1 VAEMNNRAQRA
12 QSIVGY
18 SAQRAEHDFYPTP
31 EYVTRDLLARER
43 FIGNIWEPAC
53 GDGAIAKVFV
63 EHGFDVIATDL
74 VNRGYGEHGKDFLQ
88 ENRRVNNIVTN
99 PPYSLGEKFVRHS
112 LSQTDGKVAMFLK
125 LVFLEGLSRRQMFE
139 SSPLARVWVYSKRVT
154 QHRNGESKQYSGMM
168 CFAWFVWEHGYIGE
182 PVIKWI

>member
-1 VAEMNNRAQRA
+1 MDEKYKRA

-18 SAQRAEHDFYPTP
+18 SSLRAKHDYYPTP
-31 EYVTRDLLARER
+31 EYVTRDLLEREK

-53 GDGAIAKVFV
+53 GDGAIARVFT
-63 EHGFDVIATDL
+63 EYGFDVIATDL
-74 VNRGYGEHGKDFLQ
+74 IDRGYGEGGRDFLK

-112 LSQTDGKVAMFLK
+112 LELADSKVAMFLK
-125 LVFLEGLSRRQMFE
+125 LVFPEGQSRRKMFE
-139 SSPLARVWVYSKRVT
+139 TTPLARVWVYSKRVT
-154 QHRNGESKQYSGMM
+154 QHRNGEDKQYTGMM
-168 CFAWFVWEHGYIGE
+168 CFAWFIWDHGYSGD